1 MSEVKSTHTPQPSF
15 WTRFRFYFIII
26 AATFILLVF
35 LIWMNKA
42 VHLIENTL
50 PAILSLAN
58 AILAYSVSK
67 RKQGNRTYKEMMK
80 NIYTWTLV
88 RFLTMAG
95 VILVLVLTRS
105 VEALPFIFSFIGFYI
120 LHQLIQ
126 VAIMKQ
132 EIK

>member
-1 MSEVKSTHTPQPSF
+1 MSEVKSTQTPQPSF

-26 AATFILLVF
+26 AATCILLVF
-35 LIWMNKA
+35 LIWMNRA
-42 VHLIENTL
+42 VHLIENTV

-58 AILAYSVSK
+58 AMLAYSVSK
-67 RKQGNRTYKEMMK
+67 KKQGGKTYKEMMK

-88 RFLTMAG
+88 RFLVMAG
-95 VILVLVLTRS
+95 VILVLILTRI
-105 VEALPFIFSFIGFYI
+105 VDALPFIFSFIGFYI

-126 VAIMKQ
+126 IGIMKQ